1 MDSAPLILASQSP
14 RRRELLQ
21 AAGYSFVCHS
31 PEVDE
36 FTEAATAAELVVLNA
51 KHKAMEVAAKF
62 PSRIVLGADTLVVF
76 EGKIFGKPSDRA
88 DAFQMLRQLSG
99 VAHEVITGVYVT
111 HCEEKR
117 SCQFEERS
125 YVKFR
130 DLTDTEIESYIDE
143 IHSLDKAGAYAA
155 QEDNGRIIERIEG
168 SLTNVIGLPMERLTT
183 TLARHFPQVVPR

>member
-1 MDSAPLILASQSP
+1 MDSASLILASQSP

-36 FTEAATAAELVVLNA
+36 FTEAATAAELVALNA

-62 PSRIVLGADTLVVF
+62 PDCIVLGADTLVVF
-76 EGKIFGKPSDRA
+76 EKKIFGKPTDRA
-88 DAFQMLRQLSG
+88 DAFRMLRQLSG
-99 VAHEVITGVYVT
+99 VTHEVLTGVYVT
-111 HCEEKR
+111 HCDEKK

-130 DLTDTEIESYIDE
+130 DLRDSDIESYIDT
-143 IHSLDKAGAYAA
+143 IHPLDKAGAYAA
-155 QEDNGRIIERIEG
+155 QEDNGRIIECIEG
-168 SLTNVIGLPMERLTT
+168 SLTNVIGLPMERLKT
-183 TLARHFPQVVPR
+183 TLAHHFPQIVPR